1 MSVVNLE
8 ELQTRT
14 IFVRNV
20 AALGLAY
27 VVEGREG
34 LARVTSPRRK
44 GQPVELMWSSREEAA
59 RWADVLAPEPKIVAL
74 PVDAL
79 LSRHLP
85 RLAAEHTR
93 VGVDWSENPTD
104 PEMAPSDLDQQ
115 LRRRLLDQLVET
127 AAKSRQVWLLKS
139 GDVPATLLTRH
150 PAGGE
155 ALPVFADRQS
165 AERAIDGP
173 WSQTV
178 ATRVPIG
185 DFLQKTLIWCIETR
199 RRIAPAYV
207 PGPGLMEVPPWDMKA
222 LLAGHPPAR
231 RVA

>member
-8 ELQTRT
+8 DLQTRT
-14 IFVRNV
+14 GFVRDV
-20 AALGLAY
+20 AAAGVAY

-34 LARVTSPRRK
+34 VARVASPRRK
-44 GQPVELMWSSREEAA
+44 AQQVELMWSTRAEAA
-59 RWADVLAPEPKIVAL
+59 RWADLLAVEPKIVAL
-74 PVDAL
+74 PVDTL
-79 LSRHLP
+79 LARHLP
-85 RLAAEHTR
+85 RLAIEQLR
-93 VGVDWSENPTD
+93 VGIDWSDSAVD
-104 PEMAPSDLDQQ
+104 PEMAPSELDQH
-115 LRRRLLDQLVET
+115 LRRRLVDQLVET
-127 AAKSRQVWLLKS
+127 ATKSRQLWLLKS
-139 GDVPATLLTRH
+139 GDVPATLVTRH

-165 AERAIDGP
+165 AEKAIEGP

-178 ATRVPIG
+178 ATRVHIG

-222 LLAGHPPAR
+222 LLAGQPQTR